1 MLKSLALTNFP
12 KSTSRKIDRNNKL
25 PENDFPKVETQEASI
40 EPVSPQEL
48 RHAMRQWPTG
58 VTIVTVSHQDIRHGM
73 TVSSFTSL
81 SLEPPWV
88 LISLDR
94 SSRTYHLVAEAGHF
108 GVIFLSGQQRAI
120 SERFARRETEAEDRF
135 AGLETHTLVSGA
147 PFLGGGLGCLD
158 CRVVTTIEAGSNT
171 LFIGEVLAAR
181 SGEGELPLVYFNRQ
195 YRQLQE

>member
-1 MLKSLALTNFP
+1 MDGLGQKFQHPEIERINRLPETNF
-12 KSTSRKIDRNNKL
+12 R
-25 PENDFPKVETQEASI
+25 EVETQEASI
-40 EPVSPQEL
+40 DPVSPQEL
-48 RHAMRQWPTG
+48 RHAQRQWPTG
-58 VTIVTVSHQDIRHGM
+58 VAIVAVSHQGVRHGM

-147 PFLGGGLGCLD
+147 PFLAGGLGSLD